1 MVSQKELVKLEFESN
16 SIKQGNLACAGCQLN
31 AAFKHTLS
39 AIKNNGIA
47 VVPACCTSVIQ
58 GAGDG
63 YGMNVPIMNT
73 AFAAAPAVAS
83 GIKRKLL
90 KEGNTD
96 TTVIVWA
103 GDGGTADIGLASL
116 SGAAERN
123 ENIIYIMYNNA
134 GYQNTGNQKSGATPR
149 GTKTTTTTTGKKSR
163 PKNIARLMVAQGVPY
178 VATANSAF
186 PADLFEKITR
196 AVEEFDGAFRYIEI
210 FSPCP
215 PGWNVDTRDV
225 HKMGKLATETGF
237 WPLWESI
244 DGVINLSKKGVRYND
259 PEKRKAFKEFTE
271 LQGRYK
277 NIDDELLQLA
287 ENDIEEEW
295 KWVRRF
301 MSDL

>member
-1 MVSQKELVKLEFESN
+1 MVSQKELVQLELNSN

-31 AAFKHTLS
+31 AAFKHSLT

-83 GIKRKLL
+83 GIKRRLL

-96 TTVIVWA
+96 TTVLVWA
-103 GDGGTADIGLASL
+103 GDGGTADIGLAAL

-123 ENIIYIMYNNA
+123 EDIIYIMYNNA

-163 PKNIARLMVAQGVPY
+163 GKNIARMMVAQGVPY
-178 VATANSAF
+178 VASANSAF
-186 PADLFEKITR
+186 ATDLYDKITR
-196 AVEEFDGAFRYIEI
+196 AVEDFKGGFRYIEI

-215 PGWNVDTRDV
+215 PGWDVDTRDT
-225 HKMGKLATETGF
+225 HAMGKLATETGY
-237 WPLWESI
+237 WPLWEAV
-244 DGVINLSKKGVRYND
+244 DGVVTLSKRGARYND
-259 PEKRKAFKEFTE
+259 PAKRKPFQEYTK
-271 LQGRYK
+271 LQGRYAH
-277 NIDDELLQLA
+277 IDEQLLILA
-287 ENDIEEEW
+287 EEDIEFEW
-295 KWVRRF
+295 KWIRRF
-301 MSDL
+301 MGEL